1 MTSIKICGLQSV
13 EVLKSAI
20 DLNVEYVGL
29 VFAKSKRQVTQVEA
43 AHLVAYVRTL
53 RNEGKYTP
61 QITGVFLNPT
71 VEQLAEVMATSPVDF
86 IQLHGNETPEFCQH
100 VKLQYHTPVMKAF
113 SIRNEEINGFSDP
126 NILTKELKTKLDTYR
141 GVIDIL
147 LLDTYEPM
155 NGGGSGEVFRWDV
168 IPAYLHWAR
177 ENNIQL
183 FIAGGLD
190 SNNVLKLLDGYAID
204 GVDISSGVETDGMK
218 DVSKMKSFVE
228 RVRQHE

>member
-1 MTSIKICGLQSV
+1 MPSIKICGLQGV
-13 EVLKSAI
+13 EVLKSTKE
-20 DLNVEYVGL
+20 LNVEYVGL
-29 VFAKSKRQVTQVEA
+29 VFAKSKRQVTPIEA
-43 AHLVAYVRTL
+43 ASLVAYVRTL
-53 RNEGKYTP
+53 RSEGYYTP

-71 VEQLAEVMATSPVDF
+71 VEQLAEVMATAPVDI

-100 VKLQYHTPVMKAF
+100 VKLQYQTPVIKAF
-113 SIRNEEINGFSDP
+113 SIRNEIINGYSNP
-126 NILTKELKTKLDTYR
+126 NCLTEELKTKLDTYR

-168 IPAYLHWAR
+168 IPDYLHWAR

-190 SNNVLKLLDGYAID
+190 SNNVRNLIDRYAID
-204 GVDISSGVETDGMK
+204 GVDISSGVETDGIK
-218 DVSKMKSFVE
+218 DVSKINSFVE